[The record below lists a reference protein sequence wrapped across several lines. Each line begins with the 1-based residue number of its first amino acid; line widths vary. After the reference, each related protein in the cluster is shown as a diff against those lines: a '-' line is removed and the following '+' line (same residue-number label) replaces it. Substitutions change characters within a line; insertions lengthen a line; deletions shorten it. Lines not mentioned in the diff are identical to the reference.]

1 MRLETTQCLSIAVTA
16 VGLTRWQEHIVP
28 QLCWGLFLIN
38 LRHKKKE
45 LPRNLRVCICTVLGV
60 EHAVC
65 VHEVQNLSR
74 LSIGGASWT
83 QHIKSVF

>member
-1 MRLETTQCLSIAVTA
+1 MRLETNTVLVNRCNSRGSYSVARAQSTTVVLGRI
-16 VGLTRWQEHIVP
+16 P
-28 QLCWGLFLIN
+28 YY
-38 LRHKKKE
+38 LRRRKKE
-45 LPRNLRVCICTVLGV
+45 LPWNLRVCICTVLGV

-65 VHEVQNLSR
+65 FHEVQNLSR